1 MAPSRRAEA
10 ADPRRAR
17 RETDAEA
24 SRLGSISRR
33 RLRCRKLGR
42 VHDAS
47 HLAVGLDVGV
57 RALIEQLDHP
67 RHVPFRGGSLE
78 LRQPGERVMIIDP
91 HLARSV
97 CMCVRLAR
105 ALERLETPRSEALGV
120 RSTCVCVCDSSTAS
134 VRFYA

>member
-10 ADPRRAR
+10 ASSRRAR

-24 SRLGSISRR
+24 SRLGSVSRR

-57 RALIEQLDHP
+57 RALIEQFDHP

-91 HLARSV
+91 HLSR
-97 CMCVRLAR
+97 R
-105 ALERLETPRSEALGV
+105 
-120 RSTCVCVCDSSTAS
+120 VCVCAVGESA
-134 VRFYA
+134 